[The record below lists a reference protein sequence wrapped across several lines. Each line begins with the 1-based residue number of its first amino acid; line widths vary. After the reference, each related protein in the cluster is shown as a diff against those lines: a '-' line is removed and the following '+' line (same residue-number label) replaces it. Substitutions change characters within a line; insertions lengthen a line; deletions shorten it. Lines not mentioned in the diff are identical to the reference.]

1 MSCLLKIQ
9 SIRDDMSANEK
20 KLADYILS
28 NAALLRDYSSQQLA
42 GAVGVSQSSVV
53 KFCQKLGYKG
63 YPDIKLAINEAVAR
77 KSSHGSSQAVT
88 PFSDSALN
96 DVSDRLLKSKLDAI
110 SATIELNKETS
121 FMEAIDAIKKAEK
134 IQIFGVGISRFVA
147 EHLAIRLLNSGKLAF
162 ALNDSAYQKQF
173 LCRLGEGDLL
183 VLLSAVEE
191 IKISPSLI
199 NEIRNRK
206 VKIIHIGRYSAQA
219 NNHLDDIVLAT
230 ISAQESAGKHDFS
243 KRAAQQHI
251 VDILLAMSVE
261 EDSQSKDSAQFD
273 SIPLGVK

>member
-1 MSCLLKIQ
+1 
-9 SIRDDMSANEK
+9 MSANEK

-42 GAVGVSQSSVV
+42 QAVGVSQSSVV

-77 KSSHGSSQAVT
+77 DSSQNGKQKVT
-88 PFSDSALN
+88 AFADSALN

-110 SATIELNKETS
+110 SATIELNKESS
-121 FMEAIDAIKKAEK
+121 FMAAIEAIRQAEK
-134 IQIFGVGISRFVA
+134 IQIFGVGVSRFVA

-173 LCRLGEGDLL
+173 LCRLGKGDLL

-191 IKISPSLI
+191 IKISHSLLS
-199 NEIRNRK
+199 EIRDRQ

-219 NNHLDDIVLAT
+219 NNHLDDIVLST
-230 ISAQESAGKHDFS
+230 ISAQELSGRHDFS

-261 EDSQSKDSAQFD
+261 DEYAAKEANGLAAKSLD
-273 SIPLGVK
+273 I

>member
-9 SIRDDMSANEK
+9 SIRDDMSSNEK

-42 GAVGVSQSSVV
+42 SAVGVSQSSVV

-77 KSSHGSSQAVT
+77 DSSHGAGQLSKK
-88 PFSDSALN
+88 FIDSALN
-96 DVSDRLLKSKLDAI
+96 DVSDQLLKSKLDAI
-110 SATIELNKETS
+110 SATIELNKESS
-121 FMEAIDAIKKAEK
+121 FIAAISAIKTAEK
-134 IQIFGVGISRFVA
+134 IQIFGVGVSRFVA

-173 LCRLGEGDLL
+173 LSRLEKGDCLI
-183 VLLSAVEE
+183 LLSDMKELSINASE
-191 IKISPSLI
+191 IVKLR
-199 NEIRNRK
+199 ERK
-206 VKIIHIGRYSAQA
+206 VKVIHIGRYSA
-219 NNHLDDIVLAT
+219 NEPTHLLDIYLST
-230 ISAQESAGKHDFS
+230 ISAQDSSQYDCA

-251 VDILLAMSVE
+251 VDILLAMSVQE
-261 EDSQSKDSAQFD
+261 NDSER
-273 SIPLGVK
+273 